1 MSSRNLKR
9 FALSGG
15 TAALVLAC
23 LLFSGSG
30 STVRAHSEGDESQN
44 GLQGTWHL
52 QVTVRDCQTGQPL
65 RPPFPGL
72 ITFAKGGTLTLT
84 TAGQLPSLFTAG
96 LGVWRHIDDHT
107 YSAVSEQF
115 VFSPAGAFIQ
125 VHRLTRNI
133 EIGNNRDEFTDT
145 VKLQI
150 FDTAGNPIATG
161 CATST
166 ATRFEF

>member
-9 FALSGG
+9 FAVSGG

-52 QVTVRDCQTGQPL
+52 QLTVRDCQTGQVL
-65 RPPFPGL
+65 RPPFPAL
-72 ITFAKGGTLTLT
+72 FTFNKGGTLAAT
-84 TAGQLPSLFTAG
+84 TAGQLPSLFTPA

-133 EIGNNRDEFTDT
+133 EIGNNPDEFTDT
-145 VKLQI
+145 VKLEI
-150 FDTAGNPIATG
+150 FNPTGNLIATG